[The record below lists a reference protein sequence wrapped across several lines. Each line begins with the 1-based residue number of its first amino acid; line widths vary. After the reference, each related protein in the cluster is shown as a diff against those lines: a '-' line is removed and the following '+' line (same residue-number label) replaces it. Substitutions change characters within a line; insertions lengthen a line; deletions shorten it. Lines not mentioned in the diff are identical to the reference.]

1 MEARE
6 ARRHP
11 SHTSSSWGSPAGQ
24 RSARVPA
31 LAQSWGLGT
40 HPLPELHPST
50 HGRGGEAV
58 GAGRQGS
65 PEMPRGPPGPKS
77 PFVHLKDQKPRGPA
91 PPGPR
96 HPDLGFWRCGGPGLD
111 HPRVQSTLC

>member
-11 SHTSSSWGSPAGQ
+11 SHTSSSWGAPAGQ

-40 HPLPELHPST
+40 HSLPELRPGT
-50 HGRGGEAV
+50 HGRGGKAVVGGGRGAQRCLEAHQ
-58 GAGRQGS
+58 A
-65 PEMPRGPPGPKS
+65 PNP
-77 PFVHLKDQKPRGPA
+77 HL
-91 PPGPR
+91 
-96 HPDLGFWRCGGPGLD
+96 C
-111 HPRVQSTLC
+111 T